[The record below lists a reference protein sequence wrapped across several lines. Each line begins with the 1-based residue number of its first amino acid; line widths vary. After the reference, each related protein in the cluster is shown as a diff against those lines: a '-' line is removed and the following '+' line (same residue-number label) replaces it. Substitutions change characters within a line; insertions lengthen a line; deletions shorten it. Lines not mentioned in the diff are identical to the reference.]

1 MDVKGGVG
9 REVGQ
14 KEIYASPGRH
24 TDEIYTGRVRRS
36 LRPPVFP
43 VHNAMSPPP
52 PVPFPFRL
60 LSCLQPCTAPRSS
73 DSWLRSRVTRTMSP
87 VASTSFFRRGVAKF
101 HYIPEMRRNPAFFFK
116 TELHLTTFEP
126 VCGCSLDRK
135 FYF

>member
-9 REVGQ
+9 REVGR

-43 VHNAMSPPP
+43 VHNAMF

-60 LSCLQPCTAPRSS
+60 LSCLQPSTAPI
-73 DSWLRSRVTRTMSP
+73 
-87 VASTSFFRRGVAKF
+87 RGF
-101 HYIPEMRRNPAFFFK
+101 DR
-116 TELHLTTFEP
+116 ELLAQ
-126 VCGCSLDRK
+126 
-135 FYF
+135 